1 MSILIDTSVFPAR
14 TGIPSVPEWAIPRT
28 RLANCLD
35 GGAAGLVTM
44 ISAPP
49 GAGKTIGV
57 ASWARNLHQS
67 AGVIWVGLRDESID
81 GLPLDQISA
90 ELAQHRR
97 AVLVCD
103 DFPAAPS
110 APLMQDLEVLLSQPD
125 RRLSPAP
132 RLNTDRRLNPDRRL
146 NIVLISSTA
155 PMVPIH
161 TLGQR
166 DLTTINFDDLVM
178 DEQEVRLVL
187 DQHGVRASETTIR
200 AVLEHTAGWA
210 AGVGLAADTLAQLSR
225 STPPAVRNADRQ
237 AARAM
242 VSSLV
247 VPRILAGGGR
257 EVVQQVI
264 EVKEFAESEPL
275 LLAAAALANSCADVT
290 ETAIARA
297 TSEPAQADDA
307 EVADLLSLA
316 LLNMAMSKQRADAT
330 AGLAQAS
337 VVKNLMTQLTF
348 WERAQA
354 PELSPLI
361 DYYVAGFELL
371 RGNVETAR
379 RTLERAGRFHQ
390 SHDSDANYVEHLVR
404 ANCTGLLSWIDAFC
418 GDLRRGMRC
427 ATSLLTD
434 RRADSGEIGVK
445 FAHLATAWTHLERG
459 EFEQARQRLD
469 HAQSRSA
476 ESSEPLLAAA
486 ERLTQVRLAVV
497 TDEPEI
503 ALRLLQSTDVVRGP
517 VRDSWF
523 ADQFLVATAEAWL
536 AAGDPQQAI
545 ATLTSEPDLAVVE
558 ARLLLA
564 RALRLVGDLDAAKAL
579 LAQVPADS
587 VAMSVIAQVQRWLL
601 LAQLPIEPGNDEQP
615 ELLVHRAL
623 RAAAREQLRTAISW
637 DVTWLRSFVARDSGL
652 SLRHTAFLASMPDPA
667 TAAVEHRRTDDHA
680 YDGMFV
686 VPLTARET
694 DVLRL
699 LAQLCSN
706 EEIAADL
713 VLSLNTVKTHM
724 RSLFQKLSV
733 SRRADAVRRGRALG
747 LC

>member
-1 MSILIDTSVFPAR
+1 MSILIDTSVFPDR
-14 TGIPSVPEWAIPRT
+14 TGVPSVPEWAIPRT
-28 RLANCLD
+28 RLSNCLD
-35 GGAAGLVTM
+35 VAAAGLVTM

-67 AGVIWVGLRDESID
+67 VGVIWVGLRDESLD
-81 GLPLDQISA
+81 GLPLDQIFA

-103 DFPAAPS
+103 DFPAVPS
-110 APLMQDLEVLLSQPD
+110 APLIQDLEVLLSQPD
-125 RRLSPAP
+125 RRLSP
-132 RLNTDRRLNPDRRL
+132 DRRL
-146 NIVLISSTA
+146 NIVLISSAT

-161 TLGQR
+161 HTFGPS

-187 DQHGVRASETTIR
+187 DQRGVKASETTIR

-210 AGVGLAADTLAQLSR
+210 AGVGLAADTLAQLSQ
-225 STPPAVRNADRQ
+225 STPSAVRNADRQ

-275 LLAAAALANSCADVT
+275 LLAAAALANSWADVT
-290 ETAIARA
+290 ESALARA
-297 TSEPAQADDA
+297 TSEVAQAHHT

-316 LLNMAMSKQRADAT
+316 LLNMAMSKQRADAA

-337 VVKNLMTQLTF
+337 HVQDLMTQLSVT
-348 WERAQA
+348 ERAQA

-371 RGNVETAR
+371 RGNIEAAR
-379 RTLERAGRFHQ
+379 WMLERAGRFHQ
-390 SHDSDANYVEHLVR
+390 SRDSDANHVEHLVR
-404 ANCTGLLSWIDAFC
+404 ANCTGLLSWIDAFS

-445 FAHLATAWTHLERG
+445 FAHLATAWTHMERG

-486 ERLTQVRLAVV
+486 ERLTQVRLALV

-503 ALRLLQSTDVVRGP
+503 ALRLLRSTDVVHGP
-517 VRDSWF
+517 IRDGWF

-536 AAGDPQQAI
+536 AAGEPQQAI
-545 ATLTSEPDLAVVE
+545 ATLTSESDLAVVE

-564 RALRLVGDLDAAKAL
+564 RALRLVGDLKAAKAL
-579 LAQVPADS
+579 LAQVPSDS
-587 VAMSVIAQVQRWLL
+587 VAMSVVAQIQRWLL
-601 LAQLPIEPGNDEQP
+601 LAQLPIEHGNDVQP
-615 ELLVHRAL
+615 ELLVHRVL
-623 RAAAREQLRTAISW
+623 RVAAREQLRTAISW
-637 DVTWLRSFVARDSGL
+637 DVTWLRSFVAGDSGL
-652 SLRHTAFLASMPDPA
+652 SLRHAAFLASMPDPA
-667 TAAVEHRRTDDHA
+667 TAVVEHWRADDHA

-686 VPLTARET
+686 VPLTTRET

-699 LAQLCSN
+699 LAQHCSN

>member
-14 TGIPSVPEWAIPRT
+14 TGVPSVPEWAIPRT

-35 GGAAGLVTM
+35 VGAAGRLTM

-57 ASWARNLHQS
+57 ASWARDLHTS
-67 AGVIWVGLRDESID
+67 VGVIWVGLRDESTD

-110 APLMQDLEVLLSQPD
+110 AALVHSLEVLLSQPD
-125 RRLSPAP
+125 RRLS
-132 RLNTDRRLNPDRRL
+132 T
-146 NIVLISSTA
+146 VLISST
-155 PMVPIH
+155 PPIVPIH
-161 TLGQR
+161 HTLGPD

-178 DEQEVRLVL
+178 DEREVRLAL
-187 DQHGVRASETTIR
+187 DQHCVKASEATIR

-225 STPPAVRNADRQ
+225 STPPAVRTADRQ

-242 VSSLV
+242 VRSLI
-247 VPRILAGGGR
+247 VPRILAGAGS
-257 EVVQQVI
+257 EVVQHII

-275 LLAAAALANSCADVT
+275 LLAAAALANSWVDIT
-290 ETAIARA
+290 ESALARA
-297 TSEPAQADDA
+297 TSELAQAHEPEIA
-307 EVADLLSLA
+307 EVLSLA
-316 LLNMAMSKQRADAT
+316 LLNMAVSRQRADAA

-337 VVKNLMTQLTF
+337 HVKDLMTQLTVR
-348 WERAQA
+348 ERAQA

-371 RGNVETAR
+371 RGNVEAAR

-390 SHDSDANYVEHLVR
+390 SPDSDANHAEHLVR

-418 GDLRRGMRC
+418 GDLRHGMRC

-469 HAQSRSA
+469 HAQSRSTGGF
-476 ESSEPLLAAA
+476 EPLLAAA
-486 ERLTQVRLAVV
+486 ERLTHVRLALV

-503 ALRLLQSTDVVRGP
+503 ALRLLRSTDVVDCP
-517 VRDSWF
+517 IRDSWF
-523 ADQFLVATAEAWL
+523 AVQFLVATAEAWL
-536 AAGDPQQAI
+536 AAGEPQQAI
-545 ATLTSEPDLAVVE
+545 ATLTSEPDLAVVD

-564 RALRLVGDLDAAKAL
+564 RALRLVGELDAAKAL
-579 LAQVPADS
+579 LAQVPSDS
-587 VAMSVIAQVQRWLL
+587 VAMSVVAQVQRWLL
-601 LAQLPIEPGNDEQP
+601 LAQLPIEHGNDEQL

-623 RAAAREQLRTAISW
+623 RAAAREQLRTTISW
-637 DVTWLRSFVARDSGL
+637 DITWLRSFVARDSGL
-652 SLRHTAFLASMPDPA
+652 SLRHAAFLASIPDSA
-667 TAAVEHRRTDDHA
+667 TAAVDHWRADDHA

-686 VPLTARET
+686 VPLTTRET